1 MKFRLF
7 AESTAKVVESV
18 GVVAVIVMLSVT
30 AIDVIGAKLFQ
41 NPLRGA
47 TELMG
52 FAQIVAISCTIAIGL
67 YLGRHIAIVFF
78 TSRLPVSV
86 QKVINTFISGL
97 GFFLFIVLSWQSFT
111 YGLSLKKAGEIS
123 SSAHIPFYP
132 FAFVISLCAAVASL
146 YFLNEI
152 LQLFMGRGEKNGAN

>member
-47 TELMG
+47 TE
-52 FAQIVAISCTIAIGL
+52 
-67 YLGRHIAIVFF
+67 
-78 TSRLPVSV
+78 
-86 QKVINTFISGL
+86 
-97 GFFLFIVLSWQSFT
+97 
-111 YGLSLKKAGEIS
+111 
-123 SSAHIPFYP
+123 
-132 FAFVISLCAAVASL
+132 
-146 YFLNEI
+146 
-152 LQLFMGRGEKNGAN
+152 